1 MVQSKWECHCWW
13 NVYVLMYANVGGLN
27 FLRFFSRIGRY
38 LSKDQEIYEFPGSGI
53 PPPDKSSRSK
63 SFHALRLHF
72 PKLMEARSTVVDHH
86 PLLWRFPP
94 PPSLRNVAGSAQ
106 LPTTSTPWP
115 RRWSTWTGCG
125 HSSRWHDEF
134 NPSGQPRSPDQ
145 GQKRGADDWF
155 VEPASPPELLGNPT
169 GVSDPNSQIMLG
181 PNEGTLFLKGLKDTS
196 TLMWQISG
204 AATSW
209 IQVQQFQ

>member
-1 MVQSKWECHCWW
+1 M
-13 NVYVLMYANVGGLN
+13 N
-27 FLRFFSRIGRY
+27 FLVVVSPHQTSRRGRRASTHCGY
-38 LSKDQEIYEFPGSGI
+38 IFRSSWKRGRPSSSIALTVSTTALSSQCCWQC
-53 PPPDKSSRSK
+53 
-63 SFHALRLHF
+63 
-72 PKLMEARSTVVDHH
+72 T
-86 PLLWRFPP
+86 
-94 PPSLRNVAGSAQ
+94 
-106 LPTTSTPWP
+106 TTSTPGSP